1 MKPRLPPFSLRQLQ
15 YAVAVAQ
22 SLSFR
27 AAAARCRVSQPSLSR
42 QIAQLEEALGTPVF
56 ERDRRRVLLTAAG
69 RVVIERASALLVQA
83 DDLIDAAAQ
92 AGDPQAGTLRL
103 GVLSTIS
110 AYLLPG
116 LTPRLRR
123 SFARLV
129 IGWVE
134 DRAEVLLQRLAT
146 GALDGAILALGPELG
161 GLELAVI
168 AEDPLVLAA
177 APGHAL
183 VRRSTPVS
191 PRELRGQ
198 DVLLLEEG
206 HCLREQALAV
216 FSPARAHELALRATS
231 LSTLVQMVAGGSGVT
246 LLPALA
252 VPTEARRARLRVRP
266 FAKPAPQRT
275 LALAWRQSSPR
286 APVLSQLIPV
296 IRESYHS
303 AVVR

>member
-1 MKPRLPPFSLRQLQ
+1 MNPRLHPFSLRQLQ

-22 SLSFR
+22 TLSFR
-27 AAAARCRVSQPSLSR
+27 TAAARCRVSQPSLST
-42 QIAQLEEALGTPVF
+42 QIAQLEEALGTPLF

-69 RVVIERASALLVQA
+69 RAIIERASTLLVQA
-83 DDLIDAAAQ
+83 DDLVDAAAR
-92 AGDPQAGTLRL
+92 AGDPQAGTLRI

-110 AYLLPG
+110 AYLLPA

-123 SFARLV
+123 SFARLS
-129 IGWVE
+129 IGWIE
-134 DRAEVLLQRLAT
+134 GEAEALQQGLAT
-146 GALDGAILALGPELG
+146 GALDGAILALGPELS

-183 VRRSTPVS
+183 VRRSTAVS
-191 PRELRGQ
+191 PRELRGH
-198 DVLLLEEG
+198 DVLLLERG

-216 FSPARAHELALRATS
+216 CAAARAREQALRATS
-231 LSTLVQMVAGGSGVT
+231 LSSLVQMVAGGAGFT
-246 LLPALA
+246 LLPALV
-252 VPTEARRARLRVRP
+252 VPMEAKRAKLRIRT
-266 FAKPAPQRT
+266 FSKPAPQRT

-303 AVVR
+303 VVS